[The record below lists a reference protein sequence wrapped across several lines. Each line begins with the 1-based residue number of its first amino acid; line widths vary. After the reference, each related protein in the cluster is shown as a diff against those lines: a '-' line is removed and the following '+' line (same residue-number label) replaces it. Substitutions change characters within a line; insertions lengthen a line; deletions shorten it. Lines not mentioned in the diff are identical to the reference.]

1 MLSETGEK
9 EEKVD
14 GYPEEVETV
23 EVHEVSN
30 VLRSVSISE
39 DISEGLD
46 QIGDEDNLD
55 KQRID
60 AMRVELLIIADD
72 IEDFIDENEV
82 DENSTTTEVDCK
94 ISKIEEVRTS
104 YRNLQNELK
113 ILSEA
118 SYEELYGRDKERQL
132 SLMKDYIKKGN
143 NLKKY
148 AAAKKSEAD
157 IKVNISKA
165 RSEMFLVQEVKTSIS
180 YLQEIFKVDVSNIN
194 DDEIKSRKDDMPKHL
209 QQLDNLSKKMQNL
222 LECANSVIED
232 QIEDIVGS
240 YNHIKKLKDVYQQT
254 IKDEVVKREISKLE
268 LFNESKLK
276 INLSKFSGYNSKL
289 DVYTF
294 QSEFIKIYKRTTPK
308 RMMSDVLKNNH
319 LEGSALSL
327 VRIVDN
333 I

>member
-1 MLSETGEK
+1 MFNETGEK
-9 EEKVD
+9 EDKVD
-14 GYPEEVETV
+14 GQPEEVETV
-23 EVHEVSN
+23 EVGEISN
-30 VLRSVSISE
+30 LLRSISISG
-39 DISEGLD
+39 DIIKELD
-46 QIGDEDNLD
+46 QTGEEDNMD
-55 KQRID
+55 KQMID
-60 AMRVELLIIADD
+60 AVRVELSTIADV
-72 IEDFIDENEV
+72 IEDFIDENEI
-82 DENSTTTEVDCK
+82 DENSTTWEVDSK
-94 ISKIEEVRTS
+94 ISKSEELRTG
-104 YRNLQNELK
+104 YRKLHYELK

-118 SYEELYGRDKERQL
+118 SYEELYGTDKERQL

-143 NLKKY
+143 DLKKY

-209 QQLDNLSKKMQNL
+209 QQLDNLSKKMENL

-254 IKDEVVKREISKLE
+254 IKDEVVKQEISKLE
-268 LFNESKLK
+268 SFNESKLK
-276 INLSKFSGYNSKL
+276 VNLSKFSGYDSKL

-294 QSEFIKIYKRTTPK
+294 QSEFIKIY
-308 RMMSDVLKNNH
+308 
-319 LEGSALSL
+319 
-327 VRIVDN
+327 
-333 I
+333 

>member
-1 MLSETGEK
+1 MRRSKRINYKVFSETGEK

-14 GYPEEVETV
+14 GQPEEVQTV
-23 EVHEVSN
+23 EVDEISN
-30 VLRSVSISE
+30 LLRSISISG

-46 QIGDEDNLD
+46 QIGGDNMD

-60 AMRVELLIIADD
+60 AIRVELSIIADD
-72 IEDFIDENEV
+72 IEYFIDENEI
-82 DENSTTTEVDCK
+82 DENSTSEVDCK
-94 ISKIEEVRTS
+94 ISKIEELRTS
-104 YRNLQNELK
+104 YRKLHNELK

-118 SYEELYGRDKERQL
+118 SYEELYERDKERQL

-209 QQLDNLSKKMQNL
+209 QQLDNLSKKMENL

-276 INLSKFSGYNSKL
+276 ISLSKFSGYN
-289 DVYTF
+289 
-294 QSEFIKIYKRTTPK
+294 
-308 RMMSDVLKNNH
+308 
-319 LEGSALSL
+319 
-327 VRIVDN
+327 
-333 I
+333 